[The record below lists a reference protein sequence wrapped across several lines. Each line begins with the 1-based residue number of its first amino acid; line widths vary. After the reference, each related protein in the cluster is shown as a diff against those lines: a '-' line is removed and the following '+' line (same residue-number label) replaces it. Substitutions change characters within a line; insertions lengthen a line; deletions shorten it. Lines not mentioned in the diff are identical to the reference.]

1 MQIPF
6 RSVCA
11 SAAAATIA
19 LACQPAAAAPYFFST
34 GNPDGRLASLSRQ
47 ASGGTIQTETADDF
61 ITPDLTRITSATFVG
76 LIPAGVPLSSISAV
90 EIEFYHVFPKDSAN
104 PPSGKVPTRAN
115 SPGDVEI
122 GAATRDS
129 IAGSLSFTPSLLNA
143 NFAVGNTVV
152 TGINPI
158 PNEHTRGE
166 GATSGQGVQISV
178 DFTNPVVLPADH
190 YFFRPEVLLSNGDFL
205 LLSAPK
211 PIVAPGTPFSPD
223 LQAWIRNDNL
233 APDWLRIGAD
243 IVGGTTFNETFSLT
257 GVTIPEPAGLALLAV
272 SLAGLSMVRRRTR

>member
-1 MQIPF
+1 MQF
-6 RSVCA
+6 LLRSVCA
-11 SAAAATIA
+11 SAATATIV
-19 LACQPAAAAPYFFST
+19 LACQSAAAAPYFFST
-34 GNPDGRLASLSRQ
+34 GNPDGRIATLSRP

-61 ITPDLTRITSATFVG
+61 ITPDLTRLTKATFVG
-76 LIPAGVPLSSISAV
+76 LIPAGVALSSISEV

-104 PPSGKVPTRAN
+104 PPSGKVPTRVN

-129 IAGSLSFTPSLLNA
+129 IAGSLSFTAALLSG
-143 NFAVGNTVV
+143 NFSVGNTVV
-152 TGINPI
+152 TGINPS
-158 PNEHTRGE
+158 PGEHTGGE
-166 GATSGQGVQISV
+166 GPASGQEVQISV
-178 DFTNPVVLPADH
+178 DFTNPVVLPTDH
-190 YFFRPEVLLSNGDFL
+190 YFFRPEVLLSSGNFL

-257 GVTIPEPAGLALLAV
+257 GVTIPEPAGLVLLGAG
-272 SLAGLSMVRRRTR
+272 LAGLSLTRRRNG

>member
-34 GNPDGRLASLSRQ
+34 GNPDGRIATLSRQ
-47 ASGGTIQTETADDF
+47 ASGGAIQTETADDF
-61 ITPDLTRITSATFVG
+61 ITPDLTRITHATFVG
-76 LIPAGVPLSSISAV
+76 LIPTGVPLGSISAV
-90 EIEFYHVFPKDSAN
+90 EIEFYHVFPNDSVN
-104 PPSGKVPTRAN
+104 PPSGNVPTRVN

-129 IAGSLSFTPSLLNA
+129 IAGSLTFTASLLSA
-143 NFAVGNTVV
+143 NFSVGNTVV
-152 TGINPI
+152 TGINPS
-158 PNEHTRGE
+158 PGQHTGGE
-166 GATSGQGVQISV
+166 GPASGQEVQISV
-178 DFTNPVVLPADH
+178 DFTMPVVLPTDH
-190 YFFRPEVLLSNGDFL
+190 YFFRPEVLLTNGDFL
-205 LLSAPK
+205 LLSAPR
-211 PIVAPGTPFSPD
+211 PIVAPGTPFAGD

-233 APDWLRIGAD
+233 APDWLRIGTD

-257 GVTIPEPAGLALLAV
+257 GETIPEPAGVALLAV
-272 SLAGLSMVRRRTR
+272 SLAGLSTLRRRSR